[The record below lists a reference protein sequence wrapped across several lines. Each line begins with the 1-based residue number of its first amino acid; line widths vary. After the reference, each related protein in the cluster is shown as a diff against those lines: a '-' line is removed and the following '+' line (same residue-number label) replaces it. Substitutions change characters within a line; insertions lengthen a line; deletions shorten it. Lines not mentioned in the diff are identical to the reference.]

1 MGSFINQQSATI
13 GGVQISGSNS
23 VSGDLTV
30 LLNDPDNLPASGTT
44 RFMVP
49 VDVSAISGIVIASGV
64 DATLKT
70 NAPQVET
77 AVAAGAVTGDGNA
90 SVVVTAV
97 GLVGSPLT
105 TAVAVLNGDSASTV
119 GGKIRTALGGV
130 SAITDM
136 FTVGGSG
143 ANVTLTK
150 LTDEATDA
158 TFNIS
163 IATGTATGIT
173 AAPTST
179 MSAAA
184 GDDTIALKG
193 GLPYIWTTD
202 SYDALKLETDVVSMA
217 VVVAGAVASQFQVG
231 TAGDSTPS

>member
-1 MGSFINQQSATI
+1 MSSFQRQQTATVGGVTI
-13 GGVQISGSNS
+13 GGSLTVE
-23 VSGDLTV
+23 GDLTT
-30 LLNDPDNLPASGTT
+30 LLNDSGNLAAAATT

-49 VDVSAISGIVIASGV
+49 LDVSSIKGIVISSSV
-64 DATLKT
+64 DATLNT
-70 NAPQVET
+70 NATQIET
-77 AVAAGAVTGDGNA
+77 AVAAGTVTGSGNA

-105 TAVAVLNGDSASTV
+105 TPVAVLNGDTAADV
-119 GGKIRTALGGV
+119 GGKIRAALNAV
-130 SAITDM
+130 TAITNM

-179 MSAAA
+179 MTAEAGADVISLAA
-184 GDDTIALKG
+184 GV
-193 GLPYIWTTD
+193 PYIWTAGGNDT
-202 SYDALKLETDVVSMA
+202 LLLTVDVVSMA
-217 VVVAGAVASQFQVG
+217 VVVAGASAGTFQVG
-231 TAGDSTPS
+231 AVSDSTP